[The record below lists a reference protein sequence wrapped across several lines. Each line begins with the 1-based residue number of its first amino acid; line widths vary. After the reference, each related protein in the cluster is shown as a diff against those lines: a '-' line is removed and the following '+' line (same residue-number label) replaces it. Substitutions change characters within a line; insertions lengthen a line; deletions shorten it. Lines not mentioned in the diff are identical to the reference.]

1 MKKIIFFV
9 LSFILIFLISINVNA
24 LDNTEEIWNNLNNDT
39 KDYLDELG
47 INEISFNQLFE
58 LSPTRVIKFLF
69 NLTLNKTRSL
79 KDNFAIVFIILILS
93 SIASSF
99 SKQSDKL
106 GKLIDYTSNLIIMSF
121 VMVPIGRIITD
132 AATVIKNTTVFINI
146 YLPVMT
152 GIIVAA
158 KSPALAITY
167 NSFTI
172 FLSNVIAV
180 VSDKIFTPLISI
192 IFSFNIISSFSI
204 GDFQNRLSKTIRRL
218 ITVIL
223 SLFSTVFTGLL
234 TTQSI
239 LASSSDS
246 LVLKGIKFVSG
257 TFIPIVGG
265 GVGDALSSVFSSFLI
280 MKNTLGIFIII
291 VIIIINLPVMIELLI
306 WYFFFGVCSIMSSLL
321 GLENITEI
329 LDSLSST
336 ISLLNIIVF
345 FITFIL
351 VISTGIIIVMGK

>member
-1 MKKIIFFV
+1 MKKIIYLT
-9 LSFILIFLISINVNA
+9 LSFLLLFLITIDVSA
-24 LDNTEEIWNNLNNDT
+24 LNKADEIWDNLNSET
-39 KDYLDELG
+39 KEYLEELG
-47 INEISFNQLFE
+47 IDEISFDELFE
-58 LSPTRVIKFLF
+58 LSPTRVLKFIF
-69 NLTLNKTRSL
+69 NVALNKTRSL
-79 KDNFAIVFIILILS
+79 KESFILIFIILMLS
-93 SIASSF
+93 SIVASF
-99 SKQSDKL
+99 IKQSDKFK
-106 GKLIDYTSNLIIMSF
+106 KLIDYACNLIIMSF
-121 VMVPIGRIITD
+121 IMVPIGKLMTD

-146 YLPVMT
+146 YLPVMS
-152 GIIVAA
+152 GIIVAS

-172 FLSNVIAV
+172 FLSNVFAII
-180 VSDKIFTPLISI
+180 SDKFFSPLISI
-192 IFSFNIISSFSI
+192 IFSLNIISALSAD
-204 GDFQNRLSKTIRRL
+204 DFQNRISKTIKRL
-218 ITVIL
+218 VTIIL
-223 SLFSTVFTGLL
+223 SLFSTIFTGLL

-246 LVLKGIKFVSG
+246 LILKGIKFVSG

-306 WYFFFGVCSIMSSLL
+306 WYFFFGLCSIMSSLL
-321 GLENITEI
+321 GLNNITDI

>member
-1 MKKIIFFV
+1 MET
-9 LSFILIFLISINVNA
+9 
-24 LDNTEEIWNNLNNDT
+24 DEIWNQLDVET
-39 KDYLDELG
+39 KDYLEELG
-47 INEISFNQLFE
+47 INEISFDELFE
-58 LSPTRVIKFLF
+58 LSPKQIFKFIF
-69 NLTLNKTRSL
+69 SIVSNKTNSL
-79 KDNFAIVFIILILS
+79 KDSFVIIFVVLILS

-99 SKQSDKL
+99 TKKSHSLVKI
-106 GKLIDYTSNLIIMSF
+106 IDYVCNLIIMSF
-121 VMVPIGRIITD
+121 IMVPIGRLMTY
-132 AATVIKNTTVFINI
+132 AATVIKNTTVFINV

-152 GIIVAA
+152 GIIVAS

-172 FLSNVIAV
+172 FISNVIAFI
-180 VSDKIFTPLISI
+180 SDKIFSPLLSV
-192 IFSFNIISSFSI
+192 IFSINIISAFLT
-204 GDFQNRLSKTIRRL
+204 DDYQNRISKTIRRV

-223 SLFSTVFTGLL
+223 SLFSTIFTGLL

-257 TFIPIVGG
+257 TFIPIVGS

-280 MKNTLGIFIII
+280 MKNTLGIFVII
-291 VIIIINLPVMIELLI
+291 VIIILNLPVMIELLI
-306 WYFFFGVCSIMSSLL
+306 WYFFFGLCSIFSSLL
-321 GLENITEI
+321 GLNNITEI
-329 LDSLSST
+329 IDSISST

-351 VISTGIIIVMGK
+351 VISTGIVIVMGK

>member
-1 MKKIIFFV
+1 MNKILYFAVSFV
-9 LSFILIFLISINVNA
+9 LLFSICI
-24 LDNTEEIWNNLNNDT
+24 NTYSLENTDEIWNNLNTET
-39 KDYLDELG
+39 KEYLEELG
-47 INEISFNQLFE
+47 IDEISFDELFE
-58 LSPTRVIKFLF
+58 LSPTRVIKFIF
-69 NLTLNKTRSL
+69 NIAINKTHSL
-79 KDNFAIVFIILILS
+79 KDSFIIIFIILILS
-93 SIASSF
+93 SIAASF
-99 SKQSDKL
+99 TKKSDKYE
-106 GKLIDYTSNLIIMSF
+106 KIIDYICNLIIMSF
-121 VMVPIGRIITD
+121 IMVPIGRLMTD

-152 GIIVAA
+152 GIIVAS

-172 FLSNVIAV
+172 FFSNIIAII
-180 VSDKIFTPLISI
+180 SDKFFTPLISI
-192 IFSFNIISSFSI
+192 IFSLNIISSFTA
-204 GDFQNRLSKTIRRL
+204 GDFQNRISKTIRRL
-218 ITVIL
+218 ITIFL

-257 TFIPIVGG
+257 TFIPIVGS

-306 WYFFFGVCSIMSSLL
+306 WYFFFGLCSIISSLL
-321 GLENITEI
+321 GLNNITDI

-336 ISLLNIIVF
+336 FSLLNIIVF

-351 VISTGIIIVMGK
+351 IISTGIIIVMGK

>member
-1 MKKIIFFV
+1 MKKILYYT
-9 LSFILIFLISINVNA
+9 LSFILLFTICVDAFA
-24 LDNTEEIWNNLNNDT
+24 LEKTDEIWDNLDSDT
-39 KDYLDELG
+39 IEFLEELG
-47 INEISFNQLFE
+47 IDEISFDEIFE
-58 LSPTRVIKFLF
+58 LSPTRVINFIF
-69 NLTLNKTRSL
+69 NVALNKTRSL
-79 KDNFAIVFIILILS
+79 KDSFILIFIILILS
-93 SIASSF
+93 SIAASF
-99 SKQSDKL
+99 TKKSDKFE
-106 GKLIDYTSNLIIMSF
+106 KIIDYTCNLIIMSF
-121 VMVPIGRIITD
+121 IMVPIGRLMTD

-152 GIIVAA
+152 GIIVAS

-172 FLSNVIAV
+172 FLSNVIAII
-180 VSDKIFTPLISI
+180 SDKLFTPLISV
-192 IFSFNIISSFSI
+192 IFSLNIISSLSV
-204 GDFQNRLSKTIRRL
+204 GDFQSRISKTIRRL
-218 ITVIL
+218 VTIIL

-306 WYFFFGVCSIMSSLL
+306 WYFFFGLCSIMSSLL
-321 GLENITEI
+321 GLYNITDI

>member
-1 MKKIIFFV
+1 MKKILYIVVSFV
-9 LSFILIFLISINVNA
+9 LLFSNCINA
-24 LDNTEEIWNNLNNDT
+24 YSLENTDEIWDSLNAET
-39 KDYLDELG
+39 KEYLEELG
-47 INEISFNQLFE
+47 IDEISFDELFE
-58 LSPTRVIKFLF
+58 LTPTRVIKFIF
-69 NLTLNKTRSL
+69 NVAINKTHSF
-79 KDNFAIVFIILILS
+79 KDSFIIIFIILIIS
-93 SIASSF
+93 SIAASF
-99 SKQSDKL
+99 TKTSDKFE
-106 GKLIDYTSNLIIMSF
+106 KIINYICNLIIMSF
-121 VMVPIGRIITD
+121 IMVPIGRLMTD
-132 AATVIKNTTVFINI
+132 AATVIKNTTVFINL

-152 GIIVAA
+152 GIIVAS

-172 FLSNVIAV
+172 FFSNIIAII
-180 VSDKIFTPLISI
+180 SNKLFTPLISI
-192 IFSFNIISSFSI
+192 IFSLNIISSFSA
-204 GDFQNRLSKTIRRL
+204 GDFQNRISKTIRRL
-218 ITVIL
+218 ITIVL
-223 SLFSTVFTGLL
+223 SLFSTIFTGLL

-306 WYFFFGVCSIMSSLL
+306 WYFFFGLCSILSSLL
-321 GLENITEI
+321 GLNNITDI

-336 ISLLNIIVF
+336 FSLLNIIVF
-345 FITFIL
+345 FVTFIL
-351 VISTGIIIVMGK
+351 IISTGIIIVMGK